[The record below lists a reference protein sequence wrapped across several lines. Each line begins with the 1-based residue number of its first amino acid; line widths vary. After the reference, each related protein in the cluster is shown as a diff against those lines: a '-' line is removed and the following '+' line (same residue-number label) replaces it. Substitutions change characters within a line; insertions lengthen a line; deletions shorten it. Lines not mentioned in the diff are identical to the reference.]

1 MANFISLIITVLY
14 LTFFGLSSFIFFFV
28 AVIIRVLAFPFD
40 KKLIVSNL
48 FSSFWASC
56 YLWCVP
62 TWSVKKSGME
72 NFSYK
77 KNYIVVSNHQS
88 QIDILLAF
96 NLFIPYRW
104 VSKREVFNLPF
115 LGWNMLLNKYV
126 GLKRGDKDSIK
137 EMMQQCESILKQ
149 GCSLFFFPEGTRSDT
164 GELKPFKPGAF
175 ILSKKMKVNILP
187 VIMQGSKDVL
197 PKNSTKLAWK
207 KNMSIRVLKEISY
220 KEFEDK
226 TPQQAADIVR
236 DLFIKNLGGDRSA
249 ENDK

>member
-1 MANFISLIITVLY
+1 MPNILRLILTILY
-14 LTFFGLSSFIFFFV
+14 LTFFGLSSFLFFII
-28 AVIIRVLAFPFD
+28 ALIIRIVFFPFD
-40 KKLIVSNL
+40 KKLIISNL

-62 TWSVKKSGME
+62 TWSVTKTGME

-96 NLFIPYRW
+96 NLFIPFRW

-126 GLKRGDKDSIK
+126 GIKRGDKDSVK
-137 EMMQQCESILKQ
+137 NMMQQCESILAQ
-149 GCSLFFFPEGTRSDT
+149 GCSLFFFPEGTRSET
-164 GELKPFKPGAF
+164 GELRPFKPGAF
-175 ILSKKMKVNILP
+175 ILAKKMKINILP
-187 VIMQGSKDVL
+187 VIMQGTNQIL
-197 PKNSTKLAWK
+197 AKNSTKLIWK
-207 KNMSIRVLKEISY
+207 GDMSIKVLDEISY

-226 TPQQAADIVR
+226 TPEEAAKIAH
-236 DLFIKNLGGDRSA
+236 DLFE
-249 ENDK
+249 ENMGEY